1 MMKDFKKLDGI
12 EWITIICLV
21 LAPIVIAM
29 LLPIINFSNGS
40 DDGWLGF
47 WGGYLGAIIA
57 IVGVWWQTNKTIKN
71 EKESMFSNA
80 RPFFNLT
87 VERDTLNFGKLYV
100 TSDEEIELGRKV
112 IYLKIDNFSNKLMMK
127 VVLKIYTKD
136 GRTDKISIGRIEG
149 GESIQIAPSWT
160 HDIYKMSI
168 TDSEFNELDLKI
180 KKICV
185 YFTTEKGE
193 RLKLYFKNING
204 NIENIDSEKIVES
217 NATKNNLNKLNEEY
231 SNNEVFKESK
241 MRLLKK

>member
-21 LAPIVIAM
+21 LAPIVIAT

-40 DDGWLGF
+40 NDGWLGF

-71 EKESMFSNA
+71 EKELMFSNA

-100 TSDEEIELGRKV
+100 TSDEEINLGRKV

-136 GRTDKISIGRIEG
+136 EQTDKISIGRIEG

-180 KKICV
+180 KEIYV

-193 RLKLYFKNING
+193 RLKLYFQNING

>member
-1 MMKDFKKLDGI
+1 MVKIFKIMLKGI
-12 EWITIICLV
+12 SIV
-21 LAPIVIAM
+21 LLIMI
-29 LLPIINFSNGS
+29 IINFGMDWCIFDKLGNGS

-47 WGGYLGAIIA
+47 WGGFLGAIFA
-57 IVGVWWQTNKTIKN
+57 VVGVWWQTNKTITN
-71 EKESMFSNA
+71 EKELMFSNA
-80 RPFFNLT
+80 HPFFNLT

-100 TSDEEIELGRKV
+100 TSDEEIGLGRKV

-136 GRTDKISIGRIEG
+136 GQTDKISIGRIEG

-168 TDSEFNELDLKI
+168 TDSKFNELDLKI
-180 KKICV
+180 KEICV

-193 RLKLYFKNING
+193 RLKLYFQNING

-241 MRLLKK
+241 LKLLKK